1 MDFKCPR
8 CEHNFSVD
16 EVPIIY
22 SCSNCDENYLLAFQ
36 SCLRRFYRD
45 EKSCNI
51 KSLTEAHTDS
61 YLISEIKSFTSLYTE
76 CECHRGA
83 ILSPA
88 KSIQFTVILGETK
101 LISFYKVK
109 EYINQTV
116 YHGTYEGIAR
126 IIVKDRK
133 LLCANHYNNKFSVHS
148 LPIEK
153 NLVYLG
159 LNKDVAEA
167 HSKGS
172 VLELLISGWAIE
184 TNSSETVNQFLNIGF
199 FESLGDLVI
208 GVETQEGGGTLLLWN
223 EMDLSDIDLIH
234 DLQSTQ
240 KKEKLCSRI
249 KSLFYS
255 DSI

>member
-22 SCSNCDENYLLAFQ
+22 SCPNCAENYLLAFQ
-36 SCLRRFYRD
+36 SCLRRFDRD
-45 EKSCNI
+45 DNSCNI
-51 KSLTEAHTDS
+51 KNLTEIHTS
-61 YLISEIKSFTSLYTE
+61 KEFIKENEGYTNLYAQ
-76 CECHRGA
+76 CSCHHGSM
-83 ILSPA
+83 LSPA
-88 KSIQFTVILGETK
+88 KSIQFTVMSGETK
-101 LISFYKVK
+101 LISFYQVK
-109 EYINQTV
+109 KYINKTV
-116 YHGTYEGIAR
+116 YHGTYEGTAR
-126 IIVKDRK
+126 IIVNDKK
-133 LLCANHYNNKFSVHS
+133 LLSANHDDNNHSVHS

-172 VLELLISGWAIE
+172 VLEFSISGWTLK
-184 TNSSETVNQFLNIGF
+184 TNSLEIVNQFLNIGF

-223 EMDLSDIDLIH
+223 EMDLSGVDITH
-234 DLQSTQ
+234 DLEPIPMT
-240 KKEKLCSRI
+240 KKEKICSI
-249 KSLFYS
+249 LKSFF
-255 DSI
+255 